1 MTTRHLLPH
10 GLSLAMALPL
20 AMLIATAA
28 LPAAAQNAP
37 LRDPM
42 VPPLSI
48 ARPAANPGVLD
59 AASEPPPAPQQL
71 LTVNGKRY
79 VVDGRRRLG
88 VGDALG
94 GTRIERITDSA
105 VWVRDGNTVTRLP
118 FYGSVTKR
126 TVVDAP
132 PTVATQPHR
141 RTSSL
146 SPSPTLTRGESP

>member
-1 MTTRHLLPH
+1 MTKHHTLLQ
-10 GLSLAMALPL
+10 GSAMA
-20 AMLIATAA
+20 AAVTFVATVM
-28 LPAAAQNAP
+28 PAAAQSAP
-37 LRDPM
+37 SLRDPM

-48 ARPAANPGVLD
+48 ARPAANPGAFDV
-59 AASEPPPAPQQL
+59 APEPPPAPQQL

-118 FYGSVTKR
+118 FYGGVVKR

-132 PTVATQPHR
+132 PTAPAVPSR

-146 SPSPTLTRGESP
+146 TPSHTSRGDSP